1 MRTLVKRPP
10 FVLGLALAA
19 TILLAGAGGPSPRDA
34 AESAAKVCA
43 TVAGDAGIAAC
54 REAITGGYFDQGRAF
69 PSSVEAYERL
79 GRAFGELGRWEDA
92 CRAYRERIRLDR
104 QNPMAHYQLGV
115 VLLERLERPE
125 EALGPLL
132 EALRLQPDY
141 ANALYAVGAARA
153 RLEQNAEALDY
164 FKKAINLNTRDGRA
178 YEGLAASLSKLG
190 QLEEAARYYRAAV
203 TLLPE
208 PATAFEGL
216 GRCLLRLRLYDEAT
230 KAFAEATKLEPL
242 FGEAYG
248 GLGVALNM
256 LRRYDEA
263 VRALEKART
272 LDRNYFARHPDE
284 EEILQL
290 SRQSRQGEPRP

>member
-125 EALGPLL
+125 
-132 EALRLQPDY
+132 
-141 ANALYAVGAARA
+141 AARA